1 MALEDELHEEM
12 LALYRRAGEEAG
24 YWGRR
29 YLQAVRRKG
38 GLATAKEMLRPR
50 TKGQRA
56 GLDKLLEARRPEL
69 TLEYLVLQP
78 KYRALFTDEETSA
91 AKERLSEFED
101 LLKRHVREHLYPDEF
116 WPGRKYPEGSR
127 RQVRV
132 NAFERDA
139 RARTACLVH
148 HGSECAVCGL
158 SFQDRYGALG
168 QGFIHVHHV
177 RPLSSVHEGYRVD
190 PIEDLI
196 PVCPNCHA
204 MLHRKDPPLTVDELR
219 GQIRD
224 NAQLT
229 SR

>member
-1 MALEDELHEEM
+1 MALDDELHEEM

-78 KYRALFTDEETSA
+78 RYRALFTDGEISA

-101 LLKRHVREHLYPDEF
+101 ALRRHAREHLYPDEL
-116 WPGRKYPEGSR
+116 WPGRKYSEGSR
-127 RQVRV
+127 KQVRV
-132 NAFERDA
+132 NAYERNA
-139 RARTACLVH
+139 RARAACLHH
-148 HGSECAVCGL
+148 HGSACAVCEL
-158 SFQDRYGALG
+158 SFPDRYGELG
-168 QGFIHVHHV
+168 DGFIHVHHV
-177 RPLSSVHEGYRVD
+177 APLSDMPDGYRVD
-190 PIEDLI
+190 PIKDLV

-204 MLHRKDPPLTVDELR
+204 MLHRKDPPLSVDELR
-219 GQIRD
+219 RRIRND
-224 NAQLT
+224 AG
-229 SR
+229 